1 MGILDNIAK
10 RAKKITAKKL
20 EYKKSVDKAEK
31 PASAKATADKK
42 AEKSEDKK
50 VVAKPA
56 RRSPKGGGGKK
67 KSDKPAFGPL
77 ARELGGKS
85 ATVLLAPVLTE
96 KSSRQESLGKYVFF
110 VSSGTTKVEV
120 AEAIRDLYGVKPT
133 SVRIANVKG
142 KKVRFGRVQGRKK
155 DRKKAI
161 ITLKKG
167 DAISI

>member
-20 EYKKSVDKAEK
+20 EYKKSVDKVEKKAE
-31 PASAKATADKK
+31 AKK
-42 AEKSEDKK
+42 AEKKEVPKKAEKKPTKATDKP
-50 VVAKPA
+50 VAK
-56 RRSPKGGGGKK
+56 KK

-85 ATVLLAPVLTE
+85 ATVLVAPVLTE

-110 VSSGTTKVEV
+110 VSSSTTKVEV

-142 KKVRFGRVQGRKK
+142 KSVRFGRVQGRKK
-155 DRKKAI
+155 NRKKAI
-161 ITLKKG
+161 VTLKKG
-167 DAISI
+167 DVISI